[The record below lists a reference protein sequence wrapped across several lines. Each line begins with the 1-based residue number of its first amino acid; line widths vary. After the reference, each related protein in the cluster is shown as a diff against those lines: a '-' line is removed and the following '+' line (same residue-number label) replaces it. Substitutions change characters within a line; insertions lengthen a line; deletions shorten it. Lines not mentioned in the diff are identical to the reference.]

1 LKRQHKPKNECA
13 YSRKA
18 VSTKETTRRKSMSN
32 KEREF
37 KAERKNRIR
46 QRAEINRRTQYYM
59 QQKLFGVVFILFA
72 VALVLI
78 SHKNDISEFMI
89 LGVISFAVGLFVVMT
104 KHMIFVNS
112 YWLEKLENDDLI

>member
-1 LKRQHKPKNECA
+1 
-13 YSRKA
+13 
-18 VSTKETTRRKSMSN
+18 MSD
-32 KEREF
+32 KERKF

-89 LGVISFAVGLFVVMT
+89 LGVISFVVGLFVVMT

-112 YWLEKLENDDLI
+112 YWLEKLENNDLI

>member
-1 LKRQHKPKNECA
+1 
-13 YSRKA
+13 
-18 VSTKETTRRKSMSN
+18 MSN
-32 KEREF
+32 KERKFRE
-37 KAERKNRIR
+37 ERKNRIR

-72 VALVLI
+72 VTLVLI

>member
-1 LKRQHKPKNECA
+1 
-13 YSRKA
+13 
-18 VSTKETTRRKSMSN
+18 MSN

>member
-1 LKRQHKPKNECA
+1 
-13 YSRKA
+13 
-18 VSTKETTRRKSMSN
+18 MSN
-32 KEREF
+32 KERKF

-72 VALVLI
+72 MALIMI
-78 SHKNDISEFMI
+78 SHNNDIPEFLIM
-89 LGVISFAVGLFVVMT
+89 GVISFAVGLFVVMT

>member
-1 LKRQHKPKNECA
+1 
-13 YSRKA
+13 
-18 VSTKETTRRKSMSN
+18 MSN
-32 KEREF
+32 KERKFRE
-37 KAERKNRIR
+37 ERKNRIR

-59 QQKLFGVVFILFA
+59 QQKLFGVAFILFA

>member
-1 LKRQHKPKNECA
+1 
-13 YSRKA
+13 
-18 VSTKETTRRKSMSN
+18 MSN
-32 KEREF
+32 KERKFRE
-37 KAERKNRIR
+37 ERKNRIR
-46 QRAEINRRTQYYM
+46 QRSEIDRRTQYYM

>member
-1 LKRQHKPKNECA
+1 
-13 YSRKA
+13 
-18 VSTKETTRRKSMSN
+18 MSN

-72 VALVLI
+72 VTLFVI
-78 SHKNDISEFMI
+78 SHNNNIPELLLI
-89 LGVISFAVGLFVVMT
+89 GVISFAVGLYVIMT

-112 YWLEKLENDDLI
+112 YWLEKLENNDLI

>member
-1 LKRQHKPKNECA
+1 
-13 YSRKA
+13 
-18 VSTKETTRRKSMSN
+18 MSN
-32 KEREF
+32 KERKF

-104 KHMIFVNS
+104 KHMVFVNS

>member
-1 LKRQHKPKNECA
+1 MTSKE
-13 YSRKA
+13 RKF
-18 VSTKETTRRKSMSN
+18 KEERKS
-32 KEREF
+32 
-37 KAERKNRIR
+37 RIR

>member
-1 LKRQHKPKNECA
+1 
-13 YSRKA
+13 
-18 VSTKETTRRKSMSN
+18 MSN

-72 VALVLI
+72 VVLFVI
-78 SHKNDISEFMI
+78 SHNNDIPELLLI
-89 LGVISFAVGLFVVMT
+89 GVISFVVGLYVVMT

-112 YWLEKLENDDLI
+112 YWLEKLENNDLI

>member
-1 LKRQHKPKNECA
+1 
-13 YSRKA
+13 
-18 VSTKETTRRKSMSN
+18 MSN
-32 KEREF
+32 KERKFRE
-37 KAERKNRIR
+37 ERKSRIR

-72 VALVLI
+72 VALILI

>member
-1 LKRQHKPKNECA
+1 
-13 YSRKA
+13 
-18 VSTKETTRRKSMSN
+18 MSN
-32 KEREF
+32 KERKFRE
-37 KAERKNRIR
+37 ERKNRIR
-46 QRAEINRRTQYYM
+46 QRSEIDRRTQYYM

-112 YWLEKLENDDLI
+112 YWLEKLENNDLI

>member
-1 LKRQHKPKNECA
+1 
-13 YSRKA
+13 
-18 VSTKETTRRKSMSN
+18 MSN

-72 VALVLI
+72 VVLFVI
-78 SHKNDISEFMI
+78 SHNNDIPELLLI
-89 LGVISFAVGLFVVMT
+89 GVISFVVGLYVIMT

-112 YWLEKLENDDLI
+112 YWLEKLENNDLI

>member
-1 LKRQHKPKNECA
+1 ML
-13 YSRKA
+13 
-18 VSTKETTRRKSMSN
+18 N
-32 KEREF
+32 KERKFRE
-37 KAERKNRIR
+37 ERKNRIR

-72 VALVLI
+72 MALFVI
-78 SHKNDISEFMI
+78 GHNNDIPEFLTMGI
-89 LGVISFAVGLFVVMT
+89 ITFAVGLYVVMT

>member
-1 LKRQHKPKNECA
+1 
-13 YSRKA
+13 
-18 VSTKETTRRKSMSN
+18 MSK

-104 KHMIFVNS
+104 KHMVFVNS
-112 YWLEKLENDDLI
+112 YWLEKLENNDLI

>member
-1 LKRQHKPKNECA
+1 
-13 YSRKA
+13 
-18 VSTKETTRRKSMSN
+18 MSN
-32 KEREF
+32 KERKF

-104 KHMIFVNS
+104 KHMVFVNS
-112 YWLEKLENDDLI
+112 YWLEMLENNDLI

>member
-1 LKRQHKPKNECA
+1 
-13 YSRKA
+13 
-18 VSTKETTRRKSMSN
+18 MSN
-32 KEREF
+32 KERKF
-37 KAERKNRIR
+37 KAERKNRIK

-104 KHMIFVNS
+104 KHMVFVNS
-112 YWLEKLENDDLI
+112 YWLEMLENNDLI

>member
-1 LKRQHKPKNECA
+1 
-13 YSRKA
+13 
-18 VSTKETTRRKSMSN
+18 MSN
-32 KEREF
+32 KERKFRE
-37 KAERKNRIR
+37 ERKNRIR
-46 QRAEINRRTQYYM
+46 QRSEINRRTQYYM

-112 YWLEKLENDDLI
+112 YWLEMLENNDLI

>member
-1 LKRQHKPKNECA
+1 
-13 YSRKA
+13 
-18 VSTKETTRRKSMSN
+18 MSN
-32 KEREF
+32 KERKF

-72 VALVLI
+72 VVLFVI
-78 SHKNDISEFMI
+78 SHNNDIPELLLI
-89 LGVISFAVGLFVVMT
+89 GVISFAVGLYVVMT

-112 YWLEKLENDDLI
+112 YWLEKLENNDLI

>member
-1 LKRQHKPKNECA
+1 
-13 YSRKA
+13 
-18 VSTKETTRRKSMSN
+18 MSN

-104 KHMIFVNS
+104 KHMVFVNS
-112 YWLEKLENDDLI
+112 YWLEMLENNDLI

>member
-1 LKRQHKPKNECA
+1 
-13 YSRKA
+13 
-18 VSTKETTRRKSMSN
+18 MSN
-32 KEREF
+32 KERKF

-59 QQKLFGVVFILFA
+59 QQKLFGVVFILLA

-78 SHKNDISEFMI
+78 SHKNDISEFTIM
-89 LGVISFAVGLFVVMT
+89 GVVTFAVGLFVVMT
-104 KHMIFVNS
+104 KHMVFVNS

>member
-1 LKRQHKPKNECA
+1 M
-13 YSRKA
+13 
-18 VSTKETTRRKSMSN
+18 TN
-32 KEREF
+32 KERKFRE
-37 KAERKNRIR
+37 ERKNRIR
-46 QRAEINRRTQYYM
+46 QRSEIDRRTQYYM

-89 LGVISFAVGLFVVMT
+89 LGIISFAVGLYVIMT

-112 YWLEKLENDDLI
+112 YWLEKLENNDLI

>member
-1 LKRQHKPKNECA
+1 
-13 YSRKA
+13 
-18 VSTKETTRRKSMSN
+18 MSN

-72 VALVLI
+72 VALFVI
-78 SHKNDISEFMI
+78 SHNNDIPELLLI
-89 LGVISFAVGLFVVMT
+89 GAISFAVGLFVVMT
-104 KHMIFVNS
+104 KHMVFVNS
-112 YWLEKLENDDLI
+112 YWLEMLENNDLI